1 MSELDWLRNGLDDFH
16 EHLSGSSRTEES
28 SESFLAVI
36 AGVTGTG
43 KSTLALQ
50 ICCGY
55 VRRSSSAALYFS
67 ASSPDRVHKRLVGA
81 FGCFGSD
88 IPISSSNPDEL
99 EAAGLHILQLPANP
113 HAQAECIRDAVKRA
127 TRPGRPAPLVCIDPA
142 GSVGKTVLETDP
154 FSSPEAVGSSS
165 EVLAATRAL
174 LGEGS
179 TYLVVE
185 QDEDHAQIESLLC
198 SRLAQAADAVVA
210 LGVDVQSPY
219 RMRYLEILKSRRRL
233 HLRGRHGFSIVGKG
247 DSPEAGAGHGSILG
261 VHLYPSLAAQ
271 LLALARDP
279 RGQTAGNDAEAP
291 REVRREPELVR
302 LGIYTEGEPEREFT
316 VPRKTCTVIV
326 SDISTAPTRVG
337 WCIASRARRAL
348 YVSFLHRTR
357 ELSEPVRAGMRSPN
371 PPDPGPDVV
380 FRYFPPGHVNEG
392 KLMWDIDGLITK
404 HDPEVVIL
412 DDTLDLG
419 SKYPLMKHP
428 SQFLAALAELFRVRG
443 RTSFIIDSVEVGV
456 GHDPIAESFAAGLG
470 ENVILLRSMEFQS
483 RTHTVFSFQ
492 RHCADNGAQE
502 IWHLDFEQP
511 PKGRPYGLS
520 AKRTFDAYKNVLS
533 GNPEPVTFALG
544 LFRDA
549 AGSVLTEYLDS
560 MVQALRRTFARSIEL
575 EYYGSHEYAKV
586 QSMILNSER
595 SALADCHLMAIDE
608 FWLTQLIR
616 KNRLE
621 DISPFARDLERAT
634 LGEAQS
640 AASAQRSDTS
650 ANPRAPELGETNPF
664 VTAACD
670 IATFDNGNWPFDWYA
685 VPFIN
690 NFGILCCDPVEV
702 RRRHYVEEPME
713 QWLSKTGQRAG
724 EGADDR
730 RPSLPMTWDSLVRL
744 KARARH
750 LPNAKTLKFFTF
762 CMDQMESIVSML
774 LVLALS
780 ETEAPDTTALSP
792 GHVPFRR
799 DDSAGAK
806 RVGIEDLV
814 LNLGNP
820 RAEADEYERNP
831 WRRALDVLLSLLD
844 EDDLVTLAALQ
855 TRAASEEPIALF
867 SRQWVGSLASLR
879 SLNPDTEATRRL
891 QAYELPAGRR
901 GVPTPVSGTWYLAIL
916 RGSAALA
923 VGVQLLEAFCN
934 VDSDITKWNL
944 HLSAPVSKGFYK
956 GATPDRTPYGPFDVP
971 YSVRFHEIGR
981 VQGRIR
987 GDLREAMARL
997 GSARHGER
1005 GRVSE
1010 LERELL
1016 DQRERAREDFR
1027 AKILEPAGPFYRM
1040 RVRDYGRVSTVLWR
1054 MMARAARE
1062 WLSSGLKEGDRA
1074 TAISSAI
1081 SVARGECE
1089 ALGIATAPPV
1099 SAS

>member
-1 MSELDWLRNGLDDFH
+1 MSELDWLRSGLDDFH
-16 EHLSGSSRTEES
+16 EHLSGSARTEES
-28 SESFLAVI
+28 PESFLAVI

-55 VRRSSSAALYFS
+55 VRRSGSLALYFS
-67 ASSPDRVHKRLVGA
+67 AASPERVHKRLSEA

-88 IPISSSNPDEL
+88 ISIFSSGSGEL
-99 EAAGLHILQLPANP
+99 GEAGLHILQLPENP
-113 HAQAECIRDAVKRA
+113 RAQGECIRAALERA
-127 TRPGRPAPLVCIDPA
+127 RGSGRRAPLVCIDPA
-142 GSVGKTVLETDP
+142 GSVGRTVLETELSLID
-154 FSSPEAVGSSS
+154 ATGSSS
-165 EVLAATRAL
+165 DVLTAARAL

-185 QDEDHAQIESLLC
+185 QDEEHAQIESLLC

-247 DSPEAGAGHGSILG
+247 DSPEGVVGHGSMLG
-261 VHLYPSLAAQ
+261 VRLYPSLAAQ

-279 RGQTAGNDAEAP
+279 RGRPAEGDAGEP
-291 REVRREPELVR
+291 GEVGRQADVP

-316 VPRKTCTVIV
+316 VPRGTCTVIV

-357 ELSEPVRAGMRSPN
+357 ELSEHVRAGLPS
-371 PPDPGPDVV
+371 GPAGNVV
-380 FRYFPPGHVNEG
+380 FRHFPPGHINEG
-392 KLMWDIDGLITK
+392 KLMWDIDGLITE

-412 DDTLDLG
+412 DDALDLG
-419 SKYPLMKHP
+419 SKYPLMKDP
-428 SQFLAALAELFRVRG
+428 SQFLAALAELFRVRR
-443 RTSFIIDSVEVGV
+443 RTSFIIDSVEAGV
-456 GHDPIAESFAAGLG
+456 GHDPIAQSFATGLG

-492 RHCADNGAQE
+492 RHCADNGARE

-511 PKGRPYGLS
+511 PKGRPRGLS
-520 AKRTFDAYKNVLS
+520 AKRTFDAYKNVLA
-533 GNPEPVTFALG
+533 GKPEPVTFALG

-586 QSMILNSER
+586 QSLILNSER
-595 SALADCHLMAIDE
+595 AALADCHLMAIDE
-608 FWLTQLIR
+608 FWLTQLVR

-640 AASAQRSDTS
+640 AAFTQHVGA
-650 ANPRAPELGETNPF
+650 AGNVNAPELGETNPF

-670 IATFDNGNWPFDWYA
+670 IATFEGGNWPFDWYA

-690 NFGILCCDPVEV
+690 NFGVLCCDPVEV
-702 RRRHYVEEPME
+702 RRRYYVEDPME
-713 QWLSKTGQRAG
+713 QWLNKKGRPGQSVG
-724 EGADDR
+724 DR
-730 RPSLPMTWDSLVRL
+730 PTSLPMTWDALVRL
-744 KARARH
+744 KGRARH
-750 LPNAKTLKFFTF
+750 VPNAKTLKFFTF
-762 CMDQMESIVSML
+762 CMDQMESIVSVL
-774 LVLALS
+774 LELALS
-780 ETEAPDTTALSP
+780 ETDAPGATALGRWHP
-792 GHVPFRR
+792 PFRK
-799 DDSAGAK
+799 DDSIGASHI
-806 RVGIEDLV
+806 GIEDL
-814 LNLGNP
+814 LLDLGSP
-820 RAEADEYERNP
+820 RADEDEYRRNP
-831 WRRALDVLLSLLD
+831 WRRALEVLLSLLD

-891 QAYELPAGRR
+891 HAYELPAGRG

-916 RGSAALA
+916 KGSAALP

-944 HLSAPVSKGFYK
+944 HLSAPASNGFYK
-956 GATPDRTPYGPFDVP
+956 GATADGAPYGPFDVP
-971 YSVRFHEIGR
+971 YSARFREIGT
-981 VQGRIR
+981 VQGQIR
-987 GDLREAMARL
+987 RNLRTAMDMLEKARRTGD
-997 GSARHGER
+997 
-1005 GRVSE
+1005 GRVTGLEGE
-1010 LERELL
+1010 LEKK
-1016 DQRERAREDFR
+1016 RERAREDFR
-1027 AKILEPAGPFYRM
+1027 AKILDPGGPFYRM
-1040 RVRDYGRVSTVLWR
+1040 QVRDYGRVSTVLWR
-1054 MMARAARE
+1054 MMGRAARE
-1062 WLSSGLKEGDRA
+1062 WLSSGLKEGGRA
-1074 TAISSAI
+1074 TAIASAI
-1081 SVARGECE
+1081 TVARGECE
-1089 ALGIATAPPV
+1089 ALGIATAGPGP
-1099 SAS
+1099 AS